1 VTTLV
6 RELKIQNIKINLDC
20 SSVRD
25 TKAKPRMPAVLSEK
39 KATKYLKAKD
49 IENIPQL
56 QNQLNTMIKPEFQ
69 IYSPKNEV
77 YQ

>member
-1 VTTLV
+1 M
-6 RELKIQNIKINLDC
+6 RELKVQNIKINLDC

-25 TKAKPRMPAVLSEK
+25 TKAKPRMQTVLSEK

-56 QNQLNTMIKPEFQ
+56 QKELNTMIK
-69 IYSPKNEV
+69 
-77 YQ
+77 